1 MKRTSL
7 IVAAT
12 GAAAVLA
19 VTGTALGVTTAGR
32 EGGRPAL
39 AAATVAP
46 TPDGQPSVAPS
57 ATGPTPGG
65 PASTA
70 PVPTGTAPAT
80 GDPAAGDQVSPQ
92 RAGEIALARA
102 GGGQITE
109 IEAEREHDR
118 DVWSVEIL
126 NGTTEHEIEV
136 DRHDGSIVKAEQEP
150 ADDDR
155 DDTDDDDDDRDDD

>member
-19 VTGTALGVTTAGR
+19 VTGTALGVATTGR
-32 EGGRPAL
+32 DAARPAL
-39 AAATVAP
+39 AAATLAP
-46 TPDGQPSVAPS
+46 TPDGQPS
-57 ATGPTPGG
+57 ATGPAPGS
-65 PASTA
+65 PA
-70 PVPTGTAPAT
+70 GTAPAPT
-80 GDPAAGDQVSPQ
+80 GTTPTTGDQVSPQ

-136 DRHDGSIVKAEQEP
+136 DRHDGSVVQAEQEP
-150 ADDDR
+150 ADDD
-155 DDTDDDDDDRDDD
+155 DDNDDDDDDRDDD